1 MTEEW
6 FYASL
11 SVQHWVDSAPYMHE
25 HYTVQQLSRGIG
37 KPQRTF
43 LKLKFFVGMS
53 TNPSQIF
60 LETILSA
67 AGGSI
72 ADTIQ
77 GAEYLIFGESN
88 CTVLYCTVLYCTVV
102 HCTVLLYSVSR
113 CLVLC

>member
-88 CTVLYCTVLYCTVV
+88 CTVLYCTVLYS
-102 HCTVLLYSVSR
+102 TVL
-113 CLVLC
+113 

>member
-11 SVQHWVDSAPYMHE
+11 SVQHWVDPGPYMHE

-43 LKLKFFVGMS
+43 LKLKFFIGMS
-53 TNPSQIF
+53 SNPSQIF
-60 LETILSA
+60 LETVLSA

-72 ADTIQ
+72 ADTMQ
-77 GAEYLIFGESN
+77 SAEYLIFGKMNSPILSW
-88 CTVLYCTVLYCTVV
+88 TVLCMYGSIQLI
-102 HCTVLLYSVSR
+102 R
-113 CLVLC
+113 